1 MSFSSSSSSWPE
13 LPSSPNP
20 IRLEHRKLSDS
31 KGRKHEASNPLPDW
45 EAVREVRFPP
55 PIFSMRPLVFQK
67 GVFYLSWVI
76 LHNAKKYIHTHN
88 TCYSIKCFFWSQV
101 LYQYLQLF
109 MKIWQLLV
117 FLCKYEHKWKLFFRI
132 YGYGLNLSQLLI
144 IYFRNFSVISSHS
157 WNRIIYLQFSPIAY
171 LVLLNSEENL

>member
-1 MSFSSSSSSWPE
+1 MSFSSSSSFSPE
-13 LPSSPNP
+13 LLSSPNP
-20 IRLEHRKLSDS
+20 IRSEHRKLSDS

-101 LYQYLQLF
+101 IYQYLQWII
-109 MKIWQLLV
+109 KKWQIMF
-117 FLCKYEHKWKLFFRI
+117 FLCINKRFYK
-132 YGYGLNLSQLLI
+132 
-144 IYFRNFSVISSHS
+144 IS
-157 WNRIIYLQFSPIAY
+157 WIKICFI
-171 LVLLNSEENL
+171 